1 MKKKNKIWIYPLILM
16 GFVTIITSS
25 CKKDKDDLPPVLVTI
40 GQSYQGGVVAYILR
54 PGDNGYDVNVQ
65 HGLIAASS
73 DLSTSAKW
81 GCDGTA
87 LSGADGTAIGTGNK
101 NTIDI
106 MNGCSESGIA
116 ARLCGDLVL
125 AGYSDWYLP
134 SKDEL
139 ARLYENRVAVGGFAS
154 AYYWSS
160 TEYGSNSAWGQN
172 FGYGLQNNYDKG
184 SAPRVRAVRA
194 F

>member
-1 MKKKNKIWIYPLILM
+1 MKRKNKIWIYLLILM
-16 GFVTIITSS
+16 GFVLIITSS
-25 CKKDKDDLPPVLVTI
+25 YKKDDPTPVLVTI

-54 PGDNGYDVNVQ
+54 PGDNGYDENVQ

-73 DLSTSAKW
+73 DQSTAAEW
-81 GCDGTA
+81 GCYRTA
-87 LSGADGTAIGTGNK
+87 LSGADVTAIGTGNQ

-116 ARLCGDLVL
+116 ARICGDLVL

-139 ARLYENRVAVGGFAS
+139 ARLYENKAAIGGFAKS
-154 AYYWSS
+154 FYWSS
-160 TEYGSNSAWGQN
+160 TETNHIVAWGQ
-172 FGYGLQNNYDKG
+172 FFTSSGSQEYHRKNY
-184 SAPRVRAVRA
+184 PVCVRAVRA